1 MVQKR
6 YFKKLLKSIIVKN
19 VFIMTNIWFE
29 LLFFPC
35 LVTPLINFFN
45 INMFPVWIS
54 SKSYTFSPFCWVK
67 YVFKKKKKKM
77 LPAGELSNFPLLGK
91 DDDLDEESKLGPGEL
106 VKFSV
111 FIFFRENSRKF
122 QERWSSKSFKSYMRR
137 ILEVNPEG
145 IGW

>member
-67 YVFKKKKKKM
+67 YVFKKKKKKL
-77 LPAGELSNFPLLGK
+77 LPFRPLIDWWSRGSQNCQYRCFLLPWGSLWVLPRTKWYTSRCCRWRLSSF
-91 DDDLDEESKLGPGEL
+91 DE
-106 VKFSV
+106 
-111 FIFFRENSRKF
+111 
-122 QERWSSKSFKSYMRR
+122 KSAK
-137 ILEVNPEG
+137 
-145 IGW
+145 